1 MTAIKRVLMGPF
13 PLPSKIRKQRII
25 ASDSEIPATVTP
37 IAVQSLSI
45 QWLILTVEQKPGP
58 WNWLLTIDLVQE
70 ETCPSPKAVLRGRSL
85 HKKLRRIL
93 DPTHRK

>member
-1 MTAIKRVLMGPF
+1 MGPF

-25 ASDSEIPATVTP
+25 FVSDSEIPATVTP
-37 IAVQSLSI
+37 IAVQFLSI

-58 WNWLLTIDLVQE
+58 WKLLLTIDLVQE

-85 HKKLRRIL
+85 HKKLRHIL
-93 DPTHRK
+93 DPTH